1 MDEQNISTLVIND
14 WMGDNYEKFAD
25 FQSVCMFVE
34 RKDNCVPKKSIL
46 EIAEG
51 DVAQANKVFRNLWS
65 IFDQKL
71 SENER

>member
-1 MDEQNISTLVIND
+1 
-14 WMGDNYEKFAD
+14 
-25 FQSVCMFVE
+25 MFVE
-34 RKDNCVPKKSIL
+34 RRENCKPPKTLL

-51 DVAQANKVFRNLWS
+51 DVVQANKVFRNLYD